1 MKPQWFAGAWA
12 FLGAPAAIFLVG
24 YSEKALYM
32 NFPHSSPYL
41 AVGAFLPGA
50 CVGLGLLAL
59 LSLIKSGWPQRA
71 LVAAAY
77 GTVMCILADT
87 VGNPVLITHAVLWA
101 PK

>member
-1 MKPQWFAGAWA
+1 MMFSLV
-12 FLGAPAAIFLVG
+12 FLGVDMLGVRSGAALSAGRV
-24 YSEKALYM
+24 A
-32 NFPHSSPYL
+32 
-41 AVGAFLPGA
+41 
-50 CVGLGLLAL
+50 VGLGLLAL

-87 VGNPVLITHAVLWA
+87 VGNPVLITRAVLWA